1 MSTMNLKEIRIS
13 SFLNHIKTA
22 CEMAMAGGEWSQP
35 RPILGLG
42 KPGIGKSEGIEGLA
56 KQLGIGY
63 CELRL
68 VTMQETDVI
77 GVPLIEKDA
86 GGNPF
91 TTWASNGLLPTE
103 AKDGKY
109 GILVLDEITSCSKSL
124 RTCCFQLLDGKR
136 AIANYK
142 LPDGWVV
149 VAIGNGD
156 EDGGSFEGLEPAFL
170 NRFQGYRV
178 TTTFDDWHKWAVDNN
193 VNPSILAFLTQFKT
207 EFYTF
212 NSDTGDIAEAFASPR
227 TWTSFSKLL
236 SWYES
241 RNGGK
246 AIEVESVSD
255 YASGFV
261 GERTGSLFADFYRF
275 NTNKISVEDILAGKV
290 KAEVVKSL
298 DHKEFL
304 IIMRQIESKVAAIFK
319 EEVAKTFE
327 VTDREVQTVI
337 NIASFVF
344 SSGSMD
350 NQVLM
355 IRSLSQSID
364 GFQSVFED
372 ERFRNTAVGQ
382 HLYKNV
388 LPSASK
394 ALRGNC

>member
-1 MSTMNLKEIRIS
+1 MNLKEISIKK
-13 SFLNHIKTA
+13 FLGHIETA
-22 CEMAMAGGEWSQP
+22 CRMALAGGEWSQP

-56 KQLGIGY
+56 RKLNVGY

-77 GVPLIEKDA
+77 GVPLVEKDNA
-86 GGNPF
+86 GNPF

-103 AKDGKY
+103 ARDGKY

-178 TTTFDDWHKWAVDNN
+178 TTNFNDWSKWAVDNKI
-193 VNPSILAFLTQFKT
+193 NPSILAFLSQFRD

-236 SWYES
+236 SWYELN
-241 RNGGK
+241 NGGS
-246 AIEVESVSD
+246 AIDPRDAAD
-255 YASGFV
+255 YAAGFV
-261 GERTGSLFADFYRF
+261 GERTGSLFGDFYQF
-275 NTNKISVEDILAGKV
+275 NQAKISIDDVIAGKV
-290 KAEVVKSL
+290 KAEAAKSL
-298 DHKEFL
+298 NHKEFL
-304 IIMRQIESKVAAIFK
+304 ITMRQIEAKLAEIFK
-319 EEVAKTFE
+319 EDLEKTYD
-327 VTDREVQTVI
+327 VTERELNAVI
-337 NIASFVF
+337 NTATFVF
-344 SSGSMD
+344 AVGSKD
-350 NQVLM
+350 DQVLM
-355 IRSLSQSID
+355 IRTLVHNID
-364 GFQSVFED
+364 GFNSVLYD
-372 ERFRNTAVGQ
+372 DRFR
-382 HLYKNV
+382 
-388 LPSASK
+388 ASK
-394 ALRGNC
+394 AGMYIMNEILPTVRKSLQSS